1 MTGQE
6 LFDKYMDDIKKF
18 LENTPED
25 IYEFS
30 IDMED
35 RLVFEYDAMR
45 EAQPEAIDILEE
57 EVPDICA
64 TGEPG
69 MSPQEIEEFKQK
81 LRVEYEKALKAV
93 TRKIK

>member
-69 MSPQEIEEFKQK
+69 MSRQEIEEFKQK

>member
-6 LFDKYMDDIKKF
+6 LFDKYMDDIKNF
-18 LENTPED
+18 LENTPDD

-69 MSPQEIEEFKQK
+69 MTKEEIEEFKRA
-81 LRVEYEKALKAV
+81 LRKEYEKALRAV
-93 TRKIK
+93 V

>member
-6 LFDKYMDDIKKF
+6 LFDKYMDDIKNF
-18 LENTPED
+18 LENTPDD

-81 LRVEYEKALKAV
+81 LRVEYEKALRAV
-93 TRKIK
+93 RGK